1 MANPSKSAA
10 ATTRKRSTRSAARRT
25 VKRPGTKKQ
34 AARQSTARDKNSP
47 ARPGTK
53 TAALIEL
60 LNRKEGAT
68 IGDLTKATKW
78 QPHSVRGAISGTLKK
93 KLGLTVT
100 SEKIARRVVP
110 GSPSTMNE
118 VTTIG
123 IDLAKNVFQV
133 HGIDGS
139 GETVT
144 RRRLRRS
151 QMIAFFE
158 KLSPCCSAK
167 TSSMPP
173 IWARGFA
180 LISVLSKP
188 LRRTS
193 SAIMTTSSVTS
204 PF

>member
-1 MANPSKSAA
+1 MFGLDALADHRFDQPNTSARKACAWLNGLA
-10 ATTRKRSTRSAARRT
+10 ADEVVYFADAVHPAVKKGQSGVTPDLGAPAHQSPRR
-25 VKRPGTKKQ
+25 
-34 AARQSTARDKNSP
+34 A
-47 ARPGTK
+47 
-53 TAALIEL
+53 
-60 LNRKEGAT
+60 
-68 IGDLTKATKW
+68 
-78 QPHSVRGAISGTLKK
+78 QP
-93 KLGLTVT
+93 
-100 SEKIARRVVP
+100 
-110 GSPSTMNE
+110 TMNE